1 MYEPSYVRAVLSGA
15 LSGEA
20 DGGTSRSGLIATP
33 SLANIPTVAGSSV
46 WVNPYFRFS
55 LEIGARILK
64 TNVLELL
71 RHYRRFRIRLLEC
84 QYGRVLRVLDRPI
97 G

>member
-20 DGGTSRSGLIATP
+20 DCGTSWSRLIVTP
-33 SLANIPTVAGSSV
+33 LANIPTVAGSSV

-55 LEIGARILK
+55 LEISARILK